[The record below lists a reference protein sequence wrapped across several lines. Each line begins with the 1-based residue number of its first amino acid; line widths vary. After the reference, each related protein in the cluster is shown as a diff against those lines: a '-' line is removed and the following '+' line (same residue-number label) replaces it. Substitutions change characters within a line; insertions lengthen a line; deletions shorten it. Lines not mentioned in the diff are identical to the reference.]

1 MYQFYTAEII
11 KTQSGDFE
19 HDIKWHWDEDEYKA
33 QLKGEAKFHEILSRA
48 AVSDNAEHA
57 AILFSSRGNRI
68 MDKCYYH
75 TIETTPEE
83 PENPEEPTEEVI
95 GE

>member
-11 KTQSGDFE
+11 KTQNGEFE
-19 HDIKWHWDEDEYKA
+19 HDIKWHWDEDEMKA

-48 AVSDNAEHA
+48 AVSGHAEHA

-75 TIETTPEE
+75 TLPSSV
-83 PENPEEPTEEVI
+83 EVI
-95 GE
+95 DSAGY

>member
-11 KTQSGDFE
+11 KTQSGEFE
-19 HDIKWHWDEDEYKA
+19 HDIHWFWDESETKA

-48 AVSDNAEHA
+48 ATSEYAEHA
-57 AILFSSRGNRI
+57 AILFSSKGNRI

-75 TIETTPEE
+75 TA
-83 PENPEEPTEEVI
+83 EVMDNA
-95 GE
+95 

>member
-11 KTQSGDFE
+11 KTQEGEFE
-19 HDIKWHWDEDEYKA
+19 HDIKWHYDENEIKA

-48 AVSDNAEHA
+48 AVSDYAEHA

-75 TIETTPEE
+75 SVETVTEE
-83 PENPEEPTEEVI
+83 PYNA
-95 GE
+95 

>member
-11 KTQSGDFE
+11 KMSTGEFE
-19 HDIKWHWDEDEYKA
+19 HDIKWHYDPDEKTA

-48 AVSDNAEHA
+48 AVSEYAEHA

-75 TIETTPEE
+75 GAVEEIE
-83 PENPEEPTEEVI
+83 NA
-95 GE
+95 

>member
-1 MYQFYTAEII
+1 MYQFYTAEIR
-11 KTQSGDFE
+11 KNQSGEFE
-19 HDIKWHWDEDEYKA
+19 HDINYFWDENETKA

-48 AVSDNAEHA
+48 ATSTYVEHA

-75 TIETTPEE
+75 TA
-83 PENPEEPTEEVI
+83 EVMDNA
-95 GE
+95 

>member
-11 KTQSGDFE
+11 KTQEGEFE
-19 HDIKWHWDEDEYKA
+19 HDIKWHYDENETQA

-48 AVSDNAEHA
+48 AVSDYAEHA

-75 TIETTPEE
+75 SVETVTEE
-83 PENPEEPTEEVI
+83 PYNA
-95 GE
+95 

>member
-11 KTQSGDFE
+11 KTQTGEFE
-19 HDIKWHWDEDEYKA
+19 HDIKWHYDEDEQTA

-48 AVSDNAEHA
+48 AVSTHAEHA

-75 TIETTPEE
+75 STGTAT
-83 PENPEEPTEEVI
+83 EVI
-95 GE
+95 EDA

>member
-11 KTQSGDFE
+11 KTQEGEFE
-19 HDIKWHWDEDEYKA
+19 HDIKWHYDENEQTA

-48 AVSDNAEHA
+48 AVSTHAEHA
-57 AILFSSRGNRI
+57 AILFSSRGARI

-75 TIETTPEE
+75 SNAGVAEE
-83 PENPEEPTEEVI
+83 IVDA
-95 GE
+95 

>member
-11 KTQSGDFE
+11 KTQEGEFE
-19 HDIKWHWDEDEYKA
+19 HDIKWYYDENEIQA

-48 AVSDNAEHA
+48 AVSDYAEHA

-75 TIETTPEE
+75 SVETVTEE
-83 PENPEEPTEEVI
+83 PYNA
-95 GE
+95 

>member
-11 KTQSGDFE
+11 KTQSGEFE
-19 HDIKWHWDEDEYKA
+19 HDIKWHWDEDEQKA

-48 AVSDNAEHA
+48 AVSANAEHA

-68 MDKCYYH
+68 MEKCYYH
-75 TIETTPEE
+75 SSEIESMEDE
-83 PENPEEPTEEVI
+83 EEVI
-95 GE
+95 D

>member
-11 KTQSGDFE
+11 KTQDGEFE
-19 HDIKWHWDEDEYKA
+19 HDIKWHYDENEQTA

-48 AVSDNAEHA
+48 SVSTQAEHA

-75 TIETTPEE
+75 SNVGI
-83 PENPEEPTEEVI
+83 TEEIVDA
-95 GE
+95 

>member
-11 KTQSGDFE
+11 KTQSGEFE
-19 HDIKWHWDEDEYKA
+19 HDIKWFWDEDETTA
-33 QLKGEAKFHEILSRA
+33 RLKGEAKFHEILSRA
-48 AVSDNAEHA
+48 ATSNYAEHA

-75 TIETTPEE
+75 S
-83 PENPEEPTEEVI
+83 NAGYAEVI
-95 GE
+95 DNA